1 MAGAVDLSALK
12 ARAEAP
18 VPPPPAASG
27 VPVTAAGVPTP
38 QGGPLV
44 ERVDERTFE
53 ERVLVRSTRV
63 LVVVAFGA
71 AWSEQSAAMDA
82 TLAALAN
89 ESGGRWALALVDVE
103 AAPRIAQAI
112 GVQSVPTVV
121 AIAGGQPVH
130 AFAGPQP
137 AEQVARWL
145 EQILAKV
152 GPELP
157 GDGAVE
163 PEPESD
169 PRLDEAARLLD
180 EGDLDAAKAAYE
192 QILAAEPGNEEA
204 AAAVRNL
211 VFFQRAQ
218 THPTDVVSR
227 ADAAPA
233 DVELGLAAADL
244 EVAVQRVAEGFD
256 RLVDLVRRTS
266 GDERS
271 AVRSRLLELFELFE
285 RDDPRVVAARRK
297 LTAALF

>member
-18 VPPPPAASG
+18 APPPPAASG
-27 VPVTAAGVPTP
+27 APPADAGGPTP
-38 QGGPLV
+38 QGGPVV

-71 AWSEQSAAMDA
+71 SWSEQSAAMDA

-89 ESGGRWALALVDVE
+89 ESGGRWALALVDVD

-137 AEQVARWL
+137 TEQVARWL

-157 GDGAVE
+157 GEGSLE
-163 PEPESD
+163 PEPDSD

-180 EGDLDAAKAAYE
+180 EGDLEAAKAAYE
-192 QILAAEPGNEEA
+192 EILAVEPGNEEA

-218 THPTDVVSR
+218 THPIDAVSR

-271 AVRSRLLELFELFE
+271 AVRSRLLELFELFD